1 MREWIYLFILLLVG
15 TMLTPIVYAAET
27 TIKYE
32 DQPPPSAI
40 SPSLSIGSGSDVCV
54 VTRSG
59 AIGTGIFSGSF
70 GTHVV
75 DKTCEKIKLSKQLK
89 ALGLSVAA
97 TSILCEDPR
106 VFLAMFNSGSPCP
119 IRGLIG
125 KDAIAEYKRMGRI
138 NEDGTINRSWA
149 DADVFSEGRNYGQP
163 VK

>member
-1 MREWIYLFILLLVG
+1 MKEWIYLFILLLVG

-75 DKTCEKIKLSKQLK
+75 DKTCEKIKLSRQLK
-89 ALGLSVAA
+89 ALSLSVAA
-97 TSILCEDPR
+97 TSILCEDQR
-106 VFLAMFNSGSPCP
+106 VWVAMYNSGSLCP

-125 KDAIAEYKRMGRI
+125 KEAMAEYKRIGRI
-138 NEDGTINRSWA
+138 NEDGTLNRSWS
-149 DADVFSEGRNYGQP
+149 DADVFSTSREYGQP

>member
-1 MREWIYLFILLLVG
+1 MKEWIYLFILLLVG

-70 GTHVV
+70 GTHVI
-75 DKTCEKIKLSKQLK
+75 DKTCEKIKLSRQLK
-89 ALGLSVAA
+89 ALSLSVAA
-97 TSILCEDPR
+97 TSILCEDQR
-106 VFLAMFNSGSPCP
+106 VWVAMYNSGSLCP

-125 KDAIAEYKRMGRI
+125 KEAMAEYKRIGRI
-138 NEDGTINRSWA
+138 NEDGTLNRSWA
-149 DADVFSEGRNYGQP
+149 DANVFSSSRHYGQP
-163 VK
+163 IK